1 MTPDPDSDPADE
13 LAVAYEGDGTRVVAF
28 LDPALLDSPLRRALD
43 DTLRHRTAA
52 DAPTIDP
59 PGEPR

>member
-1 MTPDPDSDPADE
+1 MTPDPAPADE

-28 LDPALLDSPLRRALD
+28 LDPAVLDSPLRRALNG
-43 DTLRHRTAA
+43 TIRHRTAA
-52 DAPTIDP
+52 DAPATDP